1 MKKNYDQIL
10 ADLVKSQRTGNVIS
24 LRVKGDNKIVLTS
37 VLEVRANRIVV
48 LNPVS
53 VYGSMLE
60 EHILHLEDIEN
71 CHVYNSH
78 YHDPVYVRIRELK
91 HSIDQI
97 KKNFGL

>member
-10 ADLVKSQRTGNVIS
+10 GDLIKSQRTGNVIS
-24 LRVKGDNKIVLTS
+24 LRLKGNDKLILTS
-37 VLEVRANRIVV
+37 VEQVKGNRMVI

-53 VYGSMLE
+53 VYGALLE
-60 EHILHLEDIEN
+60 ESIVHLEDIEN

-91 HSIDQI
+91 NSIDQI